1 MGGPAFG
8 LLCVLL
14 LVGVIVVPLFTADLA
29 KAALAAYR
37 QQQQQHRGYGTLGAF
52 EARRVTIKELSL
64 RSSPPGNDDRGDDV
78 AGGCVFVADLFQS
91 SGIGWAIALH
101 SADVAAPEGGHHH
114 HYYTSRRGTG
124 TTMSALMDAAMRA
137 LSMAAQGGDQSS
149 AASPPPG
156 WRTETSAAHGW
167 TRLSCGGSGT
177 ELAGGH
183 VELLL
188 THPAPHRP
196 IRARLQD
203 GLHVRELF
211 FIPDLVGE
219 LSARDQERLAA
230 DMALADADATFQGA
244 PADLCDWAHHMVH
257 LDDDGEEE
265 EDVGEQRAVP
275 RSKRQTEVVVINR
288 RKKHHGGNGAAVAI
302 GLGVGLG
309 VGIPVVVLLALIP
322 CVIALWLI
330 RKRRRGSRT
339 IRVAD
344 VPTGVFAAGGQPTQN
359 PAYQEEP
366 EYQETVSPIG
376 SDLQSAL
383 GENY

>member
-14 LVGVIVVPLFTADLA
+14 LVGVIVVPLLTADLA
-29 KAALAAYR
+29 KAYR
-37 QQQQQHRGYGTLGAF
+37 QQQQPHRGYGTLGAF

-64 RSSPPGNDDRGDDV
+64 RSSPPGIADRGDDV
-78 AGGCVFVADLFQS
+78 AGGCVFVADLLQS
-91 SGIGWAIALH
+91 SGIGWAIALP
-101 SADVAAPEGGHHH
+101 SADVATPEGHHH
-114 HYYTSRRGTG
+114 HYYYTSRRGTG

-137 LSMAAQGGDQSS
+137 LSMAAQGGDQSW

-156 WRTETSAAHGW
+156 WHAETSAAHGW
-167 TRLSCGGSGT
+167 TRLSSGGGT

-203 GLHVRELF
+203 GIHVRELF

-219 LSARDQERLAA
+219 LSARDQVRLA
-230 DMALADADATFQGA
+230 ALADADATFQEA
-244 PADLCDWAHHMVH
+244 PADLCEWAHRVVH

-265 EDVGEQRAVP
+265 EDVCGQRAVP
-275 RSKRQTEVVVINR
+275 RSKRQTEVIVINR

-366 EYQETVSPIG
+366 AYQESVSPIG

>member
-196 IRARLQD
+196 IRC
-203 GLHVRELF
+203 
-211 FIPDLVGE
+211 
-219 LSARDQERLAA
+219 
-230 DMALADADATFQGA
+230 A
-244 PADLCDWAHHMVH
+244 PAAHAQRIVAHTSHHDH
-257 LDDDGEEE
+257 L
-265 EDVGEQRAVP
+265 P
-275 RSKRQTEVVVINR
+275 HSS
-288 RKKHHGGNGAAVAI
+288 AI
-302 GLGVGLG
+302 
-309 VGIPVVVLLALIP
+309 
-322 CVIALWLI
+322 
-330 RKRRRGSRT
+330 
-339 IRVAD
+339 
-344 VPTGVFAAGGQPTQN
+344 
-359 PAYQEEP
+359 
-366 EYQETVSPIG
+366 
-376 SDLQSAL
+376 
-383 GENY
+383 